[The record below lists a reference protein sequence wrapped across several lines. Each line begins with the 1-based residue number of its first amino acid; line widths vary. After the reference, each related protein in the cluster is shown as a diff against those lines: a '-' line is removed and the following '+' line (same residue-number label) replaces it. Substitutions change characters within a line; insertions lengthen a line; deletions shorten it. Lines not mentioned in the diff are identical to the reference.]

1 MVFLQVIAAFHAL
14 FDAIGLSGNL
24 LVLITIVVEKRFH
37 VMRYILLASLA
48 VSDFLFLVLVNSLRI
63 ASFAQERWL
72 YGDTMCYLNA
82 FVARYCYFNTV
93 LHLLAV
99 SYERYCAIVKSPL
112 TYSGTIT
119 KSNVALIVLIWVIPI
134 PLCIGPF
141 LGFAGKYY
149 YNPELFFCE
158 QGWNLQNASS
168 GWNASVLL
176 VSSILFF
183 ISPFLVIVFLNWS
196 VYKTAKIQIE
206 ALQVQIG
213 SLAGSVDQ
221 QQDVSRR
228 MRDRKAAVDIFI
240 IITAFLLCF
249 LPTYA
254 INIFRQNM
262 KSVQVPA
269 GVILV
274 AHAFFIVSS
283 LCNPIIY
290 SIRKREFRTG
300 VRNVLRQ
307 IGLCGRPNDIS
318 NDVIAM
324 NNLSFRTNLATE
336 AITSIPRAAF
346 NGQDQHGRLQWSARR
361 TRLNFQSRLSPIPE
375 LIEEDG

>member
-1 MVFLQVIAAFHAL
+1 MAFPQVIAAFHAI
-14 FDAIGLSGNL
+14 FDAIGLPGNL
-24 LVLITIVVEKRFH
+24 LVIITIILEKRFH

-48 VSDFLFLVLVNSLRI
+48 VSDCLFLILVNSFRI

-72 YGDTMCYLNA
+72 YGDTMCHLNA
-82 FVARYCYFNTV
+82 FVARYCYLNTV

-112 TYSGTIT
+112 THSGTVT
-119 KSNVALIVLIWVIPI
+119 KSSVVLIVLIWVIPI
-134 PLCIGPF
+134 PLSIGPF

-158 QGWNLQNASS
+158 QGWTAQSGSS
-168 GWNASVLL
+168 ARNVL
-176 VSSILFF
+176 VSSIASFLV
-183 ISPFLVIVFLNWS
+183 PFLVIVFLNWS

-213 SLAGSVDQ
+213 SLAGSDDQ
-221 QQDVSRR
+221 QQDLTRR
-228 MRDRKAAVDIFI
+228 MGDRKAAVNITI

-249 LPTYA
+249 LPSY
-254 INIFRQNM
+254 IVGFFRHFAESTN
-262 KSVQVPA
+262 VPA
-269 GVILV
+269 EVILLTSSI
-274 AHAFFIVSS
+274 FIVSS

-290 SIRKREFRTG
+290 SIRKRDFRAG

-307 IGLCGRPNDIS
+307 LGLCGNS

-324 NNLSFRTNLATE
+324 NDLGFRATLATE
-336 AITSIPRAAF
+336 AITSTPIAAF
-346 NGQDQHGRLQWSARR
+346 DIQDQHGRMQSGAGG
-361 TRLNFQSRLSPIPE
+361 TSLNFQSRLSPIPE